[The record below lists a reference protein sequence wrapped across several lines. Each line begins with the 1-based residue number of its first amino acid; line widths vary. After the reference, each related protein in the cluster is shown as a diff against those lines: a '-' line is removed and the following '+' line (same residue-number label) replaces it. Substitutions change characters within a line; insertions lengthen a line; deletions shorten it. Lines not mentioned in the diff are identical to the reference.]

1 METKKNL
8 GLSSYPEQEKTA
20 YLAALAAL
28 ATSDREANDE
38 ELEHLRQISNEA
50 GLSPQNE
57 EEIIEAAKD
66 VSGRHLKD
74 SLDLLK
80 ESDLRYG
87 LITDLISIA
96 QADDSYTT
104 QEKDNIEKVSRYL
117 NINNN
122 QFSILDQFV
131 KKAVEEERTPEEYKK
146 PNFLSSTGMQEKF
159 SNAGFDMQS
168 IGRGIF
174 GFLGPMLLGGL
185 ASRSLGRRGSN
196 PFPNRGGGL
205 GGILGA
211 NPTGMSRGLGSLLSG
226 LSRSRNNG
234 SMGELL
240 GRLLR

>member
-1 METKKNL
+1 METKQNI
-8 GLSSYPEQEKTA
+8 GLSTYPDQEKAA

-28 ATSDREANDE
+28 ATSDRQASEE
-38 ELEHLRQISNEA
+38 ELEHLRQISKDA
-50 GLSPQNE
+50 GLSEQDE
-57 EEIIEAAKD
+57 EEIIEAARD
-66 VSGRHLKD
+66 VSGKHLKN
-74 SLDLLK
+74 SLDVLK

-87 LITDLISIA
+87 LITDLIAIA

-117 NINNN
+117 NINEN

-131 KKAVEEERTPEEYKK
+131 KKAVDEEHTPEEYRK
-146 PNFLSSTGMQEKF
+146 PNFLSSTGMHDRF
-159 SNAGFDMQS
+159 SRAGFDMNA

-174 GFLGPMLLGGL
+174 GFLGPILLGSL

-196 PFPNRGGGL
+196 QFPNQRGL
-205 GGILGA
+205 GGMLGG

-226 LSRSRNNG
+226 LSSSRNNG
-234 SMGELL
+234 SMGQLL

>member
-1 METKKNL
+1 METNKDL
-8 GLSSYPEQEKTA
+8 GLAAYPEQEKTA

-28 ATSDREANDE
+28 ATSDREASNE

-50 GLSPQNE
+50 GLSEQNQ
-57 EEIIEAAKD
+57 EEIIEAARD
-66 VSGRHLKD
+66 VSGQNLKD
-74 SLDLLK
+74 SLDVLK
-80 ESDLRYG
+80 VSDLRYG
-87 LITDLISIA
+87 LITDLIAIA
-96 QADDSYTT
+96 QADDSYTA
-104 QEKDNIEKVSRYL
+104 QEKNNIEKVSRYL

-131 KKAVEEERTPEEYKK
+131 KKAVEEERTPEEYRK
-146 PNFLSSTGMQEKF
+146 PNFLSSTGMQDKF
-159 SNAGFDMQS
+159 SNAGFDMRA

-174 GFLGPMLLGGL
+174 GFLGPILLGSL

-196 PFPNRGGGL
+196 PFPNQGGL
-205 GGILGA
+205 GGMLGG
-211 NPTGMSRGLGSLLSG
+211 NQTGMSRGLGSMLSG

>member
-1 METKKNL
+1 MNSKSFKKIMETKKNL
-8 GLSSYPEQEKTA
+8 GLSAYPEQEKTA

-28 ATSDREANDE
+28 ATSDREASNE
-38 ELEHLRQISNEA
+38 ELEHLRQISNDA
-50 GLSPQNE
+50 GLSQQNE
-57 EEIIEAAKD
+57 EDIIEAAKD

-131 KKAVEEERTPEEYKK
+131 KKAVEDERTPEEYRK

-159 SNAGFDMQS
+159 SNAG
-168 IGRGIF
+168 
-174 GFLGPMLLGGL
+174 
-185 ASRSLGRRGSN
+185 
-196 PFPNRGGGL
+196 
-205 GGILGA
+205 
-211 NPTGMSRGLGSLLSG
+211 
-226 LSRSRNNG
+226 
-234 SMGELL
+234 
-240 GRLLR
+240 